1 MKNEE
6 FLLDESFKLTDP
18 NTGEEFEKNNE
29 ALKKYFNE
37 FNDTYFE
44 GKLQPI
50 SLGWFKGTRV
60 HGYFRPRPNVY
71 ESKVEG
77 VEIKLNINACGTF
90 AAFRNTFVHEMLHY
104 YRDCVVGFTEAEW
117 DAARRALS
125 YRAIT
130 RYRQILNNTAET
142 AHTGI
147 WKKLADEMSLK
158 YPELGNIERYAVQNT
173 ETGVAMM
180 DKKYV
185 VDFCLK
191 NVIVKVEN
199 SYLGTAYFCISKNNV
214 TLNKIINAI
223 KDGKSASE
231 AGIPDYF
238 RGKWTR
244 EWPTLKPEEFTN
256 IRASR
261 DMTRYLKGS
270 RFPKGMIRKEEPI
283 GELK

>member
-1 MKNEE
+1 
-6 FLLDESFKLTDP
+6 
-18 NTGEEFEKNNE
+18 
-29 ALKKYFNE
+29 
-37 FNDTYFE
+37 
-44 GKLQPI
+44 
-50 SLGWFKGTRV
+50 
-60 HGYFRPRPNVY
+60 
-71 ESKVEG
+71 
-77 VEIKLNINACGTF
+77 
-90 AAFRNTFVHEMLHY
+90 MLHY

-147 WKKLADEMSLK
+147 WKQLADEMSLK

-191 NVIVKVEN
+191 NVIVKVED
-199 SYLGTAYFCISKNNV
+199 SYFGTAYFCVSKNNV
-214 TLNKIINAI
+214 TLNKILNAI

-231 AGIPDYF
+231 AGIPGCY
-238 RGKWTR
+238 R
-244 EWPTLKPEEFTN
+244 
-256 IRASR
+256 
-261 DMTRYLKGS
+261 
-270 RFPKGMIRKEEPI
+270 
-283 GELK
+283 